1 MTMSVK
7 GEEFKDI
14 EAVFRKRDITRD
26 IKRYEELVAKSR
38 MESVAQPRVEVRRQ
52 GKVRSNDIKKL
63 IINIL
68 LCSSLIVGGYVGF
81 NAVMDHINN
90 PTNMNNLSQS
100 IGALALGNDP
110 DFLRE
115 FGDVEISILNQNTSN
130 ENGVVKFDH
139 AKIAEDLIGLENRD
153 LFDYAFYSL
162 CNDMGSNLNNEI
174 ISSSGVSRTNIGWV
188 INNLKL
194 LSASKDTEFKEY
206 ISTKLEG
213 VSNLDEYLIAD
224 NYVDSNGNPS
234 LEKAMDAMNLKAEGV
249 LKLVES
255 LHETK
260 VVKKW

>member
-1 MTMSVK
+1 MTMSVN
-7 GEEFKDI
+7 EEDFKDI
-14 EAVFRKRDITRD
+14 EAVFRKRDI
-26 IKRYEELVAKSR
+26 KRYEELVANSR
-38 MESVAQPRVEVRRQ
+38 KESVAQPRVEVRRQ
-52 GKVRSNDIKKL
+52 GKVKSNDIKRL
-63 IINIL
+63 IINIS

-81 NAVMDHINN
+81 TAVMDHINN

-110 DFLRE
+110 DFLKE
-115 FGDVEISILNQNTSN
+115 FGNVEISILSQNTSN

-139 AKIAEDLIGLENRD
+139 AKIAEDLIGLENKD

-162 CNDMGSNLNNEI
+162 CNDMGTNLNNEI
-174 ISSSGVSRTNIGWV
+174 VSSSGVSRTNIGWV

-234 LEKAMDAMNLKAEGV
+234 LEKAMDAMNLKAEGI

>member
-100 IGALALGNDP
+100 IGALALGNDH

>member
-1 MTMSVK
+1 MTMSVN
-7 GEEFKDI
+7 EEDFKDI
-14 EAVFRKRDITRD
+14 EAVFRKRDI
-26 IKRYEELVAKSR
+26 KRYEELVANSR
-38 MESVAQPRVEVRRQ
+38 KESVAQPRVEVRRQ
-52 GKVRSNDIKKL
+52 GKVKSNDIKKL
-63 IINIL
+63 IINVL

-81 NAVMDHINN
+81 TAVMDHINN

-110 DFLRE
+110 DFLKE
-115 FGDVEISILNQNTSN
+115 FGNVEISILSQNTSN

-139 AKIAEDLIGLENRD
+139 AKIAEDLIGLENKD

-162 CNDMGSNLNNEI
+162 CNDMGTNLNNEI
-174 ISSSGVSRTNIGWV
+174 VSSSGVSRTNIGWV

-234 LEKAMDAMNLKAEGV
+234 LEKAMDAMNLKAEGI

>member
-1 MTMSVK
+1 MTMSVN
-7 GEEFKDI
+7 EEDFKDI

-26 IKRYEELVAKSR
+26 IKRYEELVANSR
-38 MESVAQPRVEVRRQ
+38 KESVAQPRVEVRRQ
-52 GKVRSNDIKKL
+52 GKVKSNDIKKL
-63 IINIL
+63 IINVL
-68 LCSSLIVGGYVGF
+68 LCSSLIVGGYVGI

-115 FGDVEISILNQNTSN
+115 FGDVEISILSQNTSN
-130 ENGVVKFDH
+130 ENGVAKFDH

-162 CNDMGSNLNNEI
+162 CNDMGTNLNNEI
-174 ISSSGVSRTNIGWV
+174 VSSSGVSRTNIGWV

-234 LEKAMDAMNLKAEGV
+234 LEKAMNAMNLKAEGI

>member
-1 MTMSVK
+1 MTMSVS
-7 GEEFKDI
+7 GEDFKDI

-68 LCSSLIVGGYVGF
+68 LCSSLIVGGYVVF
-81 NAVMDHINN
+81 NAVIDHINN
-90 PTNMNNLSQS
+90 PTNMNNLSQG